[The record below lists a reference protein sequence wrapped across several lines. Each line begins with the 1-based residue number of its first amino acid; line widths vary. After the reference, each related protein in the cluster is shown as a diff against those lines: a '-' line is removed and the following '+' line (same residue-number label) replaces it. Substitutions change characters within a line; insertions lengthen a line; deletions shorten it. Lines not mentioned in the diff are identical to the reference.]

1 MMMMLLLLYWCFPL
15 YGYKNEWNVISHYSF
30 SNYCL
35 KSIPINDLK
44 QQHFLLTISSSLPF
58 LSQIPPL
65 FKILCCLFESFS
77 LNAFSLKSDLQ
88 LEFIKV
94 KCISVIATR
103 KTATL

>member
-1 MMMMLLLLYWCFPL
+1 MMMFDDWCFSL
-15 YGYKNEWNVISHYSF
+15 YGYKNEWKVISHYSF
-30 SNYCL
+30 SNDCL
-35 KSIPINDLK
+35 KIHINDLK

-58 LSQIPPL
+58 LSQIPPF
-65 FKILCCLFESFS
+65 FKILCCLFESSS

-94 KCISVIATR
+94 ACISVIATG